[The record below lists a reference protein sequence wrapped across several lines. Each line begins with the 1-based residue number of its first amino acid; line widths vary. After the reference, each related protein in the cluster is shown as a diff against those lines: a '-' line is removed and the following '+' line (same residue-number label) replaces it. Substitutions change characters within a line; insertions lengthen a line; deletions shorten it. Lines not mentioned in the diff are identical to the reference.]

1 MHSFRSARG
10 STKQTGA
17 RALLLTAFLL
27 LYLAP
32 ALHAS
37 MPLLHHEDRL
47 HREIEAL
54 ESQWRTAVLQNDLA
68 GTARLLADDYLGINP
83 NGTLETKADVLA
95 SRRSGGL
102 RITGLDTENVKV
114 HVYGETAVVT
124 SRVDVRGQSG
134 DRDISGLYHYTRVYS
149 RRDGQWK
156 IVSFEASRMQSR
168 HDKR

>member
-1 MHSFRSARG
+1 MHSFHWARG
-10 STKQTGA
+10 STRQARA
-17 RALLLTAFLL
+17 RALLVTTCLL
-27 LYLAP
+27 LWLAP

-37 MPLLHHEDRL
+37 MPLIHREDRL

-54 ESQWRTAVLQNDLA
+54 ESQWRDALLQNDVAAL
-68 GTARLLADDYLGINP
+68 GRLLADDYLGINP

-95 SRRSGGL
+95 ARRTGQV
-102 RITGLDTENVKV
+102 RISALDPENVKI

-124 SRVDVRGQSG
+124 SRVDVRGQSSG
-134 DRDISGLYHYTRVYS
+134 RDISGFYHYTRVYS
-149 RRDGQWK
+149 RREGQWK